1 MQADLIVKTLVAEVV
16 AEDDATGET
25 PVVQDSP
32 PETESEDTIDRHQL
46 EESASEPEADGD
58 TDDIDATPADHAS
71 ELEADDDTD
80 ETDATPAD
88 DAESEP
94 EADESGEA
102 PEDDTSELEADDTEA
117 DDTEADDTEADD
129 TEEDDAIDEAGEED
143 IPPEPEEDDV
153 EADVEAEDV
162 EEYVEEYVE
171 EDDLVDTEPEFD
183 DDDTVDRIPV
193 VRDTPAEVPRQF
205 TPPTP
210 PTPPKP
216 RSWGRNVT
224 LGVVF
229 LAVLATP
236 VASVAYMADTQ
247 QWDAPAAAS
256 TVAPGVFATP
266 EPPTLEPPVTQDAP
280 PDPSAQCLANVL
292 QSVHAANGQF
302 TGQVRSVN
310 TGAVLWSR
318 NAGKPQMPAS
328 NQKVLTALAL
338 VDALGPDALD
348 TTFKTSVVST
358 APDKIILVGGG
369 DPYLA
374 SSRSRAKVNQPTT
387 LADLATI
394 TAEALLAA
402 DQKTVSLGFDESLFK
417 GPSWNPLW
425 EGRYDAEVSPI
436 SALWTDQGH
445 TKNPNGIGSKTPA
458 LDAARLFAK
467 QLGSRGVTV
476 SSVAT
481 KGSSAPADAPVLA
494 SIESLPLRKIA
505 SQALLYSE
513 NSTTE
518 VLFRH
523 ISAAS
528 GKGSFVD
535 SAQAMTDWLKRIKVD
550 APGLRVAD
558 GCGLSRK
565 NAIPASVLAGAIAW
579 AGATDGPAREVL
591 TLMPVAGVSGSLQKR
606 FAIAGTGPG
615 RGWVR
620 AKTGT
625 LNDVSSLSGY
635 TVTRKGQV
643 LAFSFLVNDGAVGYW
658 ARITWLDQMAA
669 KLTTTSC

>member
-1 MQADLIVKTLVAEVV
+1 
-16 AEDDATGET
+16 
-25 PVVQDSP
+25 
-32 PETESEDTIDRHQL
+32 
-46 EESASEPEADGD
+46 
-58 TDDIDATPADHAS
+58 
-71 ELEADDDTD
+71 
-80 ETDATPAD
+80 
-88 DAESEP
+88 
-94 EADESGEA
+94 
-102 PEDDTSELEADDTEA
+102 
-117 DDTEADDTEADD
+117 
-129 TEEDDAIDEAGEED
+129 
-143 IPPEPEEDDV
+143 
-153 EADVEAEDV
+153 
-162 EEYVEEYVE
+162 
-171 EDDLVDTEPEFD
+171 
-183 DDDTVDRIPV
+183 
-193 VRDTPAEVPRQF
+193 
-205 TPPTP
+205 
-210 PTPPKP
+210 
-216 RSWGRNVT
+216 VT

-236 VASVAYMADTQ
+236 VASVAYLADTQ

-256 TVAPGVFATP
+256 TVPPGVFAIPEPPTPPPTVTP
-266 EPPTLEPPVTQDAP
+266 EPP
-280 PDPSAQCLANVL
+280 PDPSTQCLANVL
-292 QSVHAANGQF
+292 RSVPAANNQF
-302 TGQVRSVN
+302 TGQMRSVT
-310 TGAVLWSR
+310 TGEVLWSR

-348 TTFKTSVVST
+348 TTFKTTVVAT

-374 SSRSRAKVNQPTT
+374 SARSRAKLNQAT
-387 LADLATI
+387 LADLADA

-402 DQKTVSLGFDESLFK
+402 GQKTVSLGFNESFFK

-436 SALWTDQGH
+436 SALWTDQGK
-445 TKNPNGIGSKTPA
+445 TKHPNGGIGSKTPA

-467 QLGSRGVTV
+467 QLGARGVTV
-476 SSVAT
+476 KSVAG
-481 KGSSAPADAPVLA
+481 KGSSVPDDATLVA
-494 SIESLPLRKIA
+494 AVESLPLRKII
-505 SQALLYSE
+505 SQALLFSE

-518 VLFRH
+518 VMFRH

-535 SAQAMTDWLKRIKVD
+535 SAQAMTDWLKRIKAD

-579 AGATDGPAREVL
+579 AGASDGPAREVL
-591 TLMPVAGVSGSLQKR
+591 TMMPVAGVSGSLQKR

-625 LNDVSSLSGY
+625 LNDVSALSGY

-643 LAFSFLVNDGAVGYW
+643 LAFSFLVNDGPIGYW
-658 ARITWLDQMAA
+658 TRITWLDQMAA
-669 KLTTTSC
+669 KLTTTTC